1 MGRGNMKKVIII
13 LIALSI
19 ITGCTSENIKNNLT
33 ENSKTKNVQT
43 EEIIKVEPEVP
54 TKESL
59 EEETSTTNDITIINY
74 INDVEKE
81 VTSLTNDENSTSTK
95 EKLKNT
101 FITLTDFIFYNGT
114 INGITFNE
122 LSSSAQEK
130 VLEIYTNI
138 DRKIESYYPNYK
150 ETIKTTSQNIYTN
163 VIEKANSIKEKYKE
177 KVGEDSYN
185 NTKEI
190 IEEDLNRLKET
201 INPTVDYVKENSKNI
216 YDSVKEKADNWY
228 QNYKESSE

>member
-1 MGRGNMKKVIII
+1 MKKVIII

-59 EEETSTTNDITIINY
+59 EEESSTTNDITIINY

-81 VTSLTNDENSTSTK
+81 VTTLTNNENSISTK

-163 VIEKANSIKEKYKE
+163 IIEQANILKEKYKQ
-177 KVGEDSYN
+177 KIGEETYN
-185 NTKEI
+185 NNQKI
-190 IEEDLNRLKET
+190 MEEDLNNLKD
-201 INPTVDYVKENSKNI
+201 NLSPTVDYIKEKSQNT
-216 YDSVKEKADNWY
+216 YEELKEKANNWY

>member
-59 EEETSTTNDITIINY
+59 EEESSTTNDITIINY

-81 VTSLTNDENSTSTK
+81 VTTLTNNENSISTK

-138 DRKIESYYPNYK
+138 DRKIERYYPNYK
-150 ETIKTTSQNIYTN
+150 ETIKTTGQNIYTN
-163 VIEKANSIKEKYKE
+163 VIEKANSLKEKYKE

-190 IEEDLNRLKET
+190 IEEDLNRLKESVS
-201 INPTVDYVKENSKNI
+201 PTVDYVKENSKNI

>member
-1 MGRGNMKKVIII
+1 MKKVIII

-33 ENSKTKNVQT
+33 ENIKTKNVQT

-59 EEETSTTNDITIINY
+59 EEESSTTNDITIINY

-81 VTSLTNDENSTSTK
+81 VTTLTNNENSISTK

-101 FITLTDFIFYNGT
+101 FIALTDFIFYNGT

-163 VIEKANSIKEKYKE
+163 VIEKVNSIKEKYKE
-177 KVGEDSYN
+177 KVGEDSSN

>member
-1 MGRGNMKKVIII
+1 MKKLIII
-13 LIALSI
+13 LIVLSI
-19 ITGCTSENIKNNLT
+19 ITGCASENTKSDLTENIKT
-33 ENSKTKNVQT
+33 ENVQT
-43 EEIIKVEPEVP
+43 EEIIKVEQEVP

-81 VTSLTNDENSTSTK
+81 VTTLTNNENSISTK

-150 ETIKTTSQNIYTN
+150 KTIKTTGQNIYTN
-163 VIEKANSIKEKYKE
+163 VIGKANSLKEKYKE

-190 IEEDLNRLKET
+190 IEEDLNRLKESVS
-201 INPTVDYVKENSKNI
+201 PTVDYVKENSKNI

>member
-1 MGRGNMKKVIII
+1 MKKVIII

>member
-1 MGRGNMKKVIII
+1 MKKVIII

-19 ITGCTSENIKNNLT
+19 ITGCASENIKNNLT
-33 ENSKTKNVQT
+33 ENIKTKNVQT

-59 EEETSTTNDITIINY
+59 EEESSTTNDITIINY

-81 VTSLTNDENSTSTK
+81 VTTLTNNENSISTK

-101 FITLTDFIFYNGT
+101 FIALTDFIFYNGT

-185 NTKEI
+185 NNKEI

>member
-1 MGRGNMKKVIII
+1 MKKVIII

-59 EEETSTTNDITIINY
+59 EEESSTTNDITIINY

-81 VTSLTNDENSTSTK
+81 VTTLTNNENSISTK

-122 LSSSAQEK
+122 LSTSVQEQ